1 MNKGLIFLCLSC
13 GLLVLTIITICV
25 APIIT
30 GNLGSGWGQLNCQYF
45 ADAHKNTEDDSSKT
59 KDQKD
64 KELKTIDKLKHLC
77 DREKAM
83 YGLEYASLIS
93 DLVFGFSCTLL
104 SLLHF
109 FGVGKNFE
117 KITGIIGLIS
127 GVIGFILT
135 FIYIIYSGY
144 IFTNDGPKKE
154 DDIDSFIRSGSSSGK
169 PKLDKNREFAKWDGS
184 KYECLFY
191 DKDDD
196 DDDSLYPK
204 WNDLGKKQYNYHKDF
219 VFADADTE
227 YKKCQLTS
235 VSGITLGYNTDYQD
249 LCKND
254 IPSVTTKIP
263 NCDSEYIFYDNEEND
278 VSNKYQYDKWVTS
291 IIFGC
296 IIILLNLGLAVFGF
310 LIFKESDSSS
320 GLVSLK

>member
-154 DDIDSFIRSGSSSGK
+154 DDIDSFIRSSPSSGK

-184 KYECLFY
+184 KYQCLFY

-227 YKKCQLTS
+227 YQKCQLGNA
-235 VSGITLGYNTDYQD
+235 GITVTYNTDFQD

-254 IPSVTTKIP
+254 IPSVTTKIT

>member
-227 YKKCQLTS
+227 YQKCQLENA
-235 VSGITLGYNTDYQD
+235 GITVTYNTDFQD
-249 LCKND
+249 LCKNN
-254 IPSVTTKIP
+254 IPAITTKIS
-263 NCDSEYIFYDNEEND
+263 NCDSEYIFYDNDEND

>member
-30 GNLGSGWGQLNCQYF
+30 GNLGSEWGQLNCQYF

-154 DDIDSFIRSGSSSGK
+154 DDIDSFIRSSPSSGK

-254 IPSVTTKIP
+254 IPSVTTKIT

>member
-144 IFTNDGPKKE
+144 IFTNDGPKKKM
-154 DDIDSFIRSGSSSGK
+154 I
-169 PKLDKNREFAKWDGS
+169 
-184 KYECLFY
+184 
-191 DKDDD
+191 
-196 DDDSLYPK
+196 
-204 WNDLGKKQYNYHKDF
+204 
-219 VFADADTE
+219 
-227 YKKCQLTS
+227 
-235 VSGITLGYNTDYQD
+235 
-249 LCKND
+249 
-254 IPSVTTKIP
+254 
-263 NCDSEYIFYDNEEND
+263 
-278 VSNKYQYDKWVTS
+278 
-291 IIFGC
+291 
-296 IIILLNLGLAVFGF
+296 
-310 LIFKESDSSS
+310 
-320 GLVSLK
+320 

>member
-30 GNLGSGWGQLNCQYF
+30 GNLGSEWGQLNCQYF

-184 KYECLFY
+184 KYQCLFY

-227 YKKCQLTS
+227 YQKCQLGNA
-235 VSGITLGYNTDYQD
+235 GITVTYNTDFQD

-254 IPSVTTKIP
+254 IPSVTTKIT

>member
-30 GNLGSGWGQLNCQYF
+30 RELGSDWGQLNCQYF
-45 ADAHKNTEDDSSKT
+45 ADAHKDTEDDNSKT

-64 KELKTIDKLKHLC
+64 EELKTIDKLKHLC

-117 KITGIIGLIS
+117 KITGIIGLVS

-135 FIYIIYSGY
+135 LIYIIYSGY

-154 DDIDSFIRSGSSSGK
+154 DDIENFQQQYTSSGK
-169 PKLDKNREFAKWDGS
+169 PKLDKNREIAKWDGS
-184 KYECLFY
+184 KYVCLFY
-191 DKDDD
+191 DKDDEYA
-196 DDDSLYPK
+196 LYPK

-219 VFADADTE
+219 SFSDDD
-227 YKKCQLTS
+227 S
-235 VSGITLGYNTDYQD
+235 DYNNCKYSLNNGVDFQD
-249 LCKND
+249 LCKNNF
-254 IPSVTTKIP
+254 PALTAKLQ
-263 NCDSEYIFYDNEEND
+263 NCNSDYMFYDNNED
-278 VSNKYQYDKWVTS
+278 DISNKYQYDKWVTS

-296 IIILLNLGLAVFGF
+296 LIILLNLGLAVFGF
-310 LIFKESDSSS
+310 LLFKESDGSS
-320 GLVSLK
+320 GLVTLK

>member
-30 GNLGSGWGQLNCQYF
+30 GNLGSEWGQLNCQYF

-154 DDIDSFIRSGSSSGK
+154 DDIDSFIRSSPSSGK

-184 KYECLFY
+184 KYQCLFY

-227 YKKCQLTS
+227 YQKCQLGNA
-235 VSGITLGYNTDYQD
+235 GITVTYNTDFQD

-254 IPSVTTKIP
+254 IPSVTTKIT